1 MKKKT
6 ALLIA
11 LLLVLQTFASC
22 ADNQQ
27 DETTGETTA
36 TAASETTAEET
47 ESENPYYDGYVDP
60 FVDTDLGGETLT
72 IYNSVNERGTLT
84 SSNYL
89 IEGPEE
95 ITGDAAPDSA
105 YQRNLDVM
113 EKLNVNLAYENCNYA
128 YDQVA
133 LNIRKLLQS
142 GDSTYDIVIN
152 DIYGLAPLTPEG
164 LSIILTTE
172 RTLTSITRGGTT
184 TS

>member
-11 LLLVLQTFASC
+11 LLLTLQTFASC
-22 ADNQQ
+22 ADTQQ
-27 DETTGETTA
+27 DETTGETTI

-89 IEGPEE
+89 
-95 ITGDAAPDSA
+95 
-105 YQRNLDVM
+105 
-113 EKLNVNLAYENCNYA
+113 C
-128 YDQVA
+128 
-133 LNIRKLLQS
+133 
-142 GDSTYDIVIN
+142 
-152 DIYGLAPLTPEG
+152 
-164 LSIILTTE
+164 
-172 RTLTSITRGGTT
+172 RTLRTGYDDSDNKPRP
-184 TS
+184 